1 MSIRRLKAEG
11 QFYWK
16 VLKTAVLRFSEREA
30 FTYAASLSYYT
41 IFSLPPMLMVVI
53 YSTTVFYD
61 RNAIRKTIFGEIA
74 DIVGQDSASQLAA
87 TLDQIG
93 LFQGSWINSAI
104 SIAALLFTSTT
115 VFVTIQRA
123 LNRMYGVQPKP
134 DKSGILKLIFDR
146 LTSFALLLSIG
157 FILLVSLV
165 IDALLDT
172 LGDYLG
178 QFIPEISLFIT
189 RLASIAMPIVV
200 VSVLFALLFR
210 YLPDVRLHWR
220 DTFAG
225 AILTTILFGLGRY
238 GISFYIEQST
248 TTDLYDAASSVMVIM
263 LWVFYASLILIFGGV
278 FTAVYAEEKRGYIP
292 TTDYAVRVRY
302 EKVENNGS

>member
-1 MSIRRLKAEG
+1 MNISGLKAQG
-11 QFYWK
+11 QFYFR
-16 VLKTAVLRFSEREA
+16 VLKTAVLRFIEREA

-53 YSTTVFYD
+53 YSTTLFYD
-61 RNAIRKTIFGEIA
+61 RSAIRKTIFGEIG
-74 DIVGQDSASQLAA
+74 DIVGQDSAAQLAN

-93 LFQGSWINSAI
+93 LFQGNWVNTAI

-134 DKSGILKLIFDR
+134 SKSGLLKLFFDR
-146 LTSFALLLSIG
+146 ITSFALLLSIG

-165 IDALLDT
+165 VDALLDS
-172 LGDYLG
+172 LGGYLG
-178 QFIPEISLFIT
+178 QFVPEISLVIT

-210 YLPDVRLHWR
+210 YLPDVRLRWR
-220 DTFAG
+220 DTIVG
-225 AILTTILFGLGRY
+225 ALMTTFLFGVGRY

-248 TTDLYDAASSVMVIM
+248 TTDLYSAASSVMVIM

-278 FTAVYAEEKRGYIP
+278 FTAVYAEEKRGYVP
-292 TTDYAVRVRY
+292 PTDYAIRVRY
-302 EKVENNGS
+302 EKVEDEE

>member
-1 MSIRRLKAEG
+1 MNIEGLKTKG
-11 QFYWK
+11 QFYYRI
-16 VLKTAVLRFSEREA
+16 LKTTVGRFVEREA
-30 FTYAASLSYYT
+30 FTYAAGLSYYT
-41 IFSLPPMLMVVI
+41 IFSLPPMLMVII
-53 YSTTVFYD
+53 YSTTLFYD
-61 RNAIRKTIFGEIA
+61 REAMRKTIFGEIA
-74 DIVGQDSASQLAA
+74 DIVGSDSASQLAS
-87 TLDQIG
+87 TLDRIG
-93 LFQGSWINSAI
+93 LFEGNWVNSAI

-115 VFVTIQRA
+115 VFATMQRA

-172 LGDYLG
+172 ASEFLG
-178 QFIPEISLFIT
+178 QFLPQISLIIT
-189 RLASIAMPIVV
+189 NLASAVMPIVV
-200 VSVLFALLFR
+200 VSILFTLLFR
-210 YLPDVRLHWR
+210 YLPDVRLKWR
-220 DTFAG
+220 DTIVG
-225 AILTTILFGLGRY
+225 ALLTTVLFGIGRY

-278 FTAVYAEEKRGYIP
+278 FTAVYAEEKRGKLP
-292 TTDYAVRVRY
+292 TTDYSVRVQY
-302 EKVENNGS
+302 QKVEEED

>member
-1 MSIRRLKAEG
+1 MNISDLKKQG
-11 QFYWK
+11 QFYYR
-16 VLKTAVLRFSEREA
+16 VLKVSVQRFLEREA
-30 FTYAASLSYYT
+30 FTYAAGLSYYT

-53 YSTTVFYD
+53 YSTTLFYD
-61 RNAIRKTIFGEIA
+61 RDAIRKTIFGEIS
-74 DIVGQDSASQLAA
+74 DIVGPDSAAQLAN

-93 LFQGSWINSAI
+93 LFEGSWINSAI

-115 VFVTIQRA
+115 VFATMQRA
-123 LNRMYGVQPKP
+123 LNRMYGVKPKP
-134 DKSGILKLIFDR
+134 DKSGLLKLLFDR

-172 LGDYLG
+172 LGGYLG
-178 QFIPEISLFIT
+178 QFIPEVSLVIT
-189 RLASIAMPIVV
+189 RLASIGMPILV
-200 VSVLFALLFR
+200 VSVLFSLLFR
-210 YLPDVRLHWR
+210 YLPDVRLKWR
-220 DTFAG
+220 DTVVG
-225 AILTTILFGLGRY
+225 ALLTTVLFGVGRY

-278 FTAVYAEEKRGYIP
+278 FTAVYVEEKRGSIP
-292 TTDYAVRVRY
+292 TTDYSIRVRY
-302 EKVENNGS
+302 EKVEDGD